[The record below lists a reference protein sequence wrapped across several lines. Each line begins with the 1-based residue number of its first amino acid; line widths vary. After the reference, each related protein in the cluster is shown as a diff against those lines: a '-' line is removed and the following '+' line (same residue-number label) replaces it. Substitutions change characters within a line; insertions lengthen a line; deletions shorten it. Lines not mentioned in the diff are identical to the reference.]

1 MGYIFLLLVENTQEE
16 LPRMQLLGTFT
27 PVSEVISNGKE
38 TTDNITLGE
47 RQTEDLKAQC
57 SIHCQSISFAWTSRN
72 RKYIVEIFLTWL
84 PPQYHEFNYPYLISL
99 SDCILKMNKYICVV

>member
-38 TTDNITLGE
+38 TTDNITV
-47 RQTEDLKAQC
+47 
-57 SIHCQSISFAWTSRN
+57 SR
-72 RKYIVEIFLTWL
+72 
-84 PPQYHEFNYPYLISL
+84 
-99 SDCILKMNKYICVV
+99 